1 MCHTGEVSNVQ
12 QVVVLCRGSEMGLGG
27 CFVVCVYM
35 AAFGLSQVR
44 TLHHAKH
51 QVDITI
57 AGTVASATTKQIELP
72 ATSGRSNKPDGPG
85 YADGDASDASGEE
98 NADEPPPTAA
108 CRYHVTTKNAC
119 TTWGASKGLFTFAI
133 DAKTNLHNFT
143 HQRRLPF
150 RVYRLQFMLP
160 QDQTRSTTPSSA
172 CCCRKNKDTST
183 SFNPGS
189 CVWRRNGFERSTATI
204 FTLAGPEPMKV

>member
-1 MCHTGEVSNVQ
+1 
-12 QVVVLCRGSEMGLGG
+12 MGLGG

-51 QVDITI
+51 QVNITI
-57 AGTVASATTKQIELP
+57 AGTVASATTKQIDLP
-72 ATSGRSNKPDGPG
+72 ATSGRSTNQMVL
-85 YADGDASDASGEE
+85 
-98 NADEPPPTAA
+98 
-108 CRYHVTTKNAC
+108 VTPMVMRQMPRGRKMQTCLHRQLLVGTMLRQKMRVAHGVLQRVC
-119 TTWGASKGLFTFAI
+119 LHLPYMQKLI
-133 DAKTNLHNFT
+133 VHNFT
-143 HQRRLPF
+143 HQQRLPF
-150 RVYRLQFMLP
+150 RVYRLQFMSA
-160 QDQTRSTTPSSA
+160 QDQTRLITPSSA

>member
-1 MCHTGEVSNVQ
+1 
-12 QVVVLCRGSEMGLGG
+12 MGLGG

-51 QVDITI
+51 QVNITI

-98 NADEPPPTAA
+98 NADVPPPTAG

-119 TTWGASKGLFTFAI
+119 TTHGVLQRVCLHLPYMQKLI
-133 DAKTNLHNFT
+133 VHNFT
-143 HQRRLPF
+143 HQQRLPF
-150 RVYRLQFMLP
+150 RVYRLQFMSA
-160 QDQTRSTTPSSA
+160 QDQTRSITPSSA